1 MVVLLD
7 KDMGQKVNPFGFR
20 LGYIYTWRSRWFA
33 AKGEYSRQVLE
44 DAKLRRFLMKKLKLA
59 GITKVEIER
68 SINAMKIILHVSRPG
83 VVIGRGGTALDQLK
97 KEAIDLLGI
106 NPDDPKSQKLIID
119 DIVEVK
125 DPELQ
130 ARLVA
135 QRIAEQL
142 EKRYPHRRAVSQA
155 IERVMNAG
163 ARGVKIVIAG
173 RIAGAEISRTE
184 KYTQGSVPTQTL
196 RADIDYAQL
205 PALTKSGYIG
215 VKVWIYKG
223 EKQIK

>member
-1 MVVLLD
+1 
-7 KDMGQKVNPFGFR
+7 MGQKVNPFGFR
-20 LGYIYTWRSRWFA
+20 LGNIYSWRSRWFA
-33 AKGEYSRQVLE
+33 DKYDYAKQVLE
-44 DAKLRRFLMKKLKLA
+44 DTKLRRFLMDKLKLS

-68 SINAMKIILHVSRPG
+68 SINAIRIILHVSRPG
-83 VVIGRGGTALDQLK
+83 VVIGRGGTALEQLK
-97 KEAIDLLGI
+97 KEVMDLLKI
-106 NPDDPKSQKLIID
+106 NPNDPKSQKVIID

-125 DPELQ
+125 NPDLQ

-155 IERVMNAG
+155 MERVMNAG
-163 ARGVKIVIAG
+163 AKGVKIVLAG

-184 KYTQGSVPTQTL
+184 KFTQGSIPAQTL
-196 RADIDYAQL
+196 RADIDYAQV

-215 VKVWIYKG
+215 VKVWIYRE
-223 EKQIK
+223 EKQTKKQK